1 MTFPGPSP
9 TPHER
14 GVAHLLKYE
23 YAEAAAAFTEAI
35 RLDPDA
41 PNSYLGRA
49 LGRRRIGDEAG
60 ALEDERTARELGG
73 PERSAWDKLANR
85 ANRRWRGQL
94 GDPAWRATD
103 PLSRQAVL
111 LRALNAQI
119 LNGGLCQWIANGY
132 GAWVLD
138 VAEAAEEVGTPAA
151 WEVAALLGD
160 VARALEAGY
169 MEDFAEDDGT
179 SDDDD
184 EAMKVIGRSEDRYFA
199 VQVQFVKDV
208 SAWLEVKVAPRS

>member
-1 MTFPGPSP
+1 
-9 TPHER
+9 
-14 GVAHLLKYE
+14 LLKYE
-23 YAEAAAAFTEAI
+23 YAEAAEAFTEAI

-49 LGRRRIGDEAG
+49 LGRRQIGDEAG

-73 PERSAWDKLANR
+73 PERSAWDRIANR
-85 ANRRWRGQL
+85 ADRRWRGEL
-94 GDPAWRATD
+94 GDPAWRETD

-151 WEVAALLGD
+151 QEVAALLGD

-169 MEDFAEDDGT
+169 MEDFAEDDEVP
-179 SDDDD
+179 DEND
-184 EAMKVIGRSEDRYFA
+184 EAMELVGRSEDRYFA
-199 VQVQFVKDV
+199 VQMQFMKDV
-208 SAWLEVKVAPRS
+208 EAWLEAKAAPRS